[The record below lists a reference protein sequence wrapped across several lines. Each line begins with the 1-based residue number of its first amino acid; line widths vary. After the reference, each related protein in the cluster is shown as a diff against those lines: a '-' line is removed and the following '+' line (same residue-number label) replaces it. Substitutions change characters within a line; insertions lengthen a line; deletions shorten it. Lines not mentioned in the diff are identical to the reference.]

1 MKTLQEY
8 MIMEST
14 GIDVELEIG
23 QKLSIRDFK
32 KKRSKHQ
39 SHFQFEWICPTLMAN
54 ENATGLVFDYT
65 VDDNFHDLRISIVK
79 GKKELDWAHF
89 NPDEKIIHG
98 VIDLIRRIALTET
111 SFAEFVSKLKEC
123 GKDNKQWSIETL
135 G

>member
-1 MKTLQEY
+1 MRALQEY
-8 MIMEST
+8 ILTEST
-14 GIDVELEIG
+14 GVDVELEIG

-32 KKRSKHQ
+32 KKRSNHQ
-39 SHFQFEWICPTLMAN
+39 SHFQFEWKCPTLVAN

-65 VDDNFHDLRISIVK
+65 VDDDFHDLRISIVK

-89 NPDEKIIHG
+89 EPTENTIHG

-111 SFAEFVSKLKEC
+111 SFADFISKLKEC
-123 GKDNKQWSIETL
+123 GADNKQWSIETL